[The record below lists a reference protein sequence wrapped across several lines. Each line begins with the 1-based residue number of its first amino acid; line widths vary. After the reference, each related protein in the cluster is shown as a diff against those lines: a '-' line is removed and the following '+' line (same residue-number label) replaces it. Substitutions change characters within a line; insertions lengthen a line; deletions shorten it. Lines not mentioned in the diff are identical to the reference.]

1 MYSVLYALCF
11 AVSRGVERMKE
22 IGFYTLGYVLGVLS
36 MLGAEYIARK
46 ERDKRNDG

>member
-1 MYSVLYALCF
+1 MLYVLLYLGGC
-11 AVSRGVERMKE
+11 MKE
-22 IGFYTLGYVLGVLS
+22 IGFYTLGYVIGVLS

>member
-1 MYSVLYALCF
+1 MYLVLYALCF
-11 AVSRGVERMKE
+11 AASRGWERMKE
-22 IGFYTLGYVLGVLS
+22 IVFYTLGYVIGVLS

>member
-1 MYSVLYALCF
+1 MYLVLYALCF
-11 AVSRGVERMKE
+11 AVSRGERMKE
-22 IGFYTLGYVLGVLS
+22 IGFYTLGYVVGVLS

>member
-1 MYSVLYALCF
+1 MLYVLLHI
-11 AVSRGVERMKE
+11 GGDRMKE
-22 IGFYTLGYVLGVLS
+22 IVFYTLGYVIGVLS